1 MTKIFMAE
9 HTPHSI
15 FQKKHS
21 SVHQNVTIGRHSS
34 IRFLVVII
42 RIHVE
47 LPLIGYSSSNT

>member
-1 MTKIFMAE
+1 MTKIFIAE

-21 SVHQNVTIGRHSS
+21 FAHQNVTIGRHSS